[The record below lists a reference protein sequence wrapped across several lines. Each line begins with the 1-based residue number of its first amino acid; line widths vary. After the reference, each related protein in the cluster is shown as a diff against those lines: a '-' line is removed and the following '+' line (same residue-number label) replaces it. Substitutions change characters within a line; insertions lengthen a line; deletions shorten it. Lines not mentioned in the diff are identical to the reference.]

1 MTAGRPASA
10 AWEWPCI
17 AIVVALLGAVF
28 ALTQPLV
35 LPPKAH
41 DGTYYL
47 LIAQQLQAGLRPET
61 IAPFVLRVGTSWLAA
76 SLVNLTGVTVMHAF
90 FTINIAASVVT
101 VLLFALWLRD
111 HVFDAVTRVTLVAF
125 FLVAPYSPFR
135 FTFYYPQLT
144 DPFAMLFLMIGLLVL
159 DRLSRH
165 VDAVGAVA
173 LTLIVA
179 IGCVFRELVAVLAV
193 AAFFVRPWTR
203 RLPQSLW
210 RVVPLAGVLP
220 LFAIQSWVIVRP
232 SPYSIASTV
241 ERWLA
246 GKGAAMM
253 VVAFLFVFGPL
264 SILLLQHWRTTWR
277 AAIARPDLVVF
288 AVAFIAAGWL
298 GASDTERI
306 FQFAVPVV
314 LMLIGTSLA
323 GTRRGGARDV
333 FAVIVA
339 MQLLGYRVFVPI
351 DGRRLPFF
359 SEHYSFYTTWVD
371 VVPLYSFLVFY
382 LIAMVLIVLITRSA
396 PFAQQPAPSTLP
408 GIHA

>member
-1 MTAGRPASA
+1 MTGTRAASP
-10 AWEWPCI
+10 AWEWPCV
-17 AIVVALLGAVF
+17 AIVTALLAVVF

-35 LPPKAH
+35 EPLKAH

-47 LIAQQLQAGLRPET
+47 LIAQQLQAGLRPDT
-61 IAPFVLRVGTSWLAA
+61 IAPFVMRVGTSWLAVW
-76 SLVNLTGVTVMHAF
+76 LVTLTGLPLVRAF
-90 FTINIAASVVT
+90 FAINIAASVIT
-101 VLLFALWLRD
+101 VVLFALWLRD
-111 HVFDAVTRVTLVAF
+111 HVFDAVTRVTLVVF

-165 VDAVGAVA
+165 LDALGAITLA
-173 LTLIVA
+173 LIVA
-179 IGCVFRELVAVLAV
+179 IGCVFRELVAVLA
-193 AAFFVRPWTR
+193 AAALFVRPWTR
-203 RLPQSLW
+203 RLPASLW
-210 RVVPLAGVLP
+210 RVVPLAGVLT
-220 LFAIQSWVIVRP
+220 LVALASWVVVRP

-241 ERWLA
+241 QRWLVS
-246 GKGAAMM
+246 KSPAMM
-253 VVAFLFVFGPL
+253 IVAFMFVFGPL
-264 SILLLQHWRTTWR
+264 SVLMVQHWRATWR
-277 AAIARPDLVVF
+277 MAIARPDLVVF
-288 AVAFIAAGWL
+288 TGAFIAAGWL

-333 FAVIVA
+333 FAAIVA
-339 MQLLGYRVFVPI
+339 MQLLGYRIFVPI

-371 VVPLYSFLVFY
+371 VVPLYSFLVLY
-382 LIAMVLIVLITRSA
+382 IAAMVLIVLITRSA
-396 PFAQQPAPSTLP
+396 PFAQQPEPSALTS
-408 GIHA
+408 IQA